1 MVCIWL
7 ESLQSPGVINMA
19 NPKRTV
25 LITGCSDGGLG
36 AALAVAFHKAGQKV
50 YATARNPAKMKELE
64 ALGIETITLDVL
76 SEASIAACVTSL
88 PALDIL
94 VNNAGQQFVKPL
106 VHVDIAEAKRLYD
119 INVWSHLAVT
129 QAFLPLLLK
138 SANAVVV
145 NQTSVTAVTPIP
157 FQGVYSSS
165 KAALAMLTG
174 VLRLELQPFGIKVV
188 DLRTGHVKTNLIR
201 NVQETGNTQ
210 LPEGSIYEPAK
221 QVVNEVMRQEGFI
234 DGGMVAEQW
243 AEQVVQDLLGNPP
256 QVIWR
261 GESAWLTRIAAMLP
275 YGVFDGMLKKVGGLD
290 KVERIIQKAK
300 KE

>member
-1 MVCIWL
+1 MF
-7 ESLQSPGVINMA
+7 SSSPLHPTNMSS
-19 NPKRTV
+19 PKRTV

-36 AALAVAFHKAGQKV
+36 AALAVAFHKGGLKV
-50 YATARNPAKMKELE
+50 YATARNPVKMQELQS
-64 ALGIETITLDVL
+64 LGIETITLDVQ
-76 SEASIAACVTSL
+76 SEASIAACVDKLS
-88 PALDIL
+88 ALDIL
-94 VNNAGQQFVKPL
+94 VNNAGQQFVMPL
-106 VHVDIAEAKRLYD
+106 VHVNIAEAKKLYD
-119 INVWSHLAVT
+119 INVWSHIAVT

-138 SANAVVV
+138 SPCAVVV

-165 KAALAMLTG
+165 KAALAMLSA

-221 QVVNEVMRQEGFI
+221 QLVNEVMRQEGFI
-234 DGGMVAEQW
+234 DGGMAAEQW
-243 AEQVVQDLLGNPP
+243 ADLVVRDLLNNPP

-261 GESAWLTRIAAMLP
+261 GESAWLTVIAAMLP
-275 YGVFDGMLKKVGGLD
+275 YGVFDGMLKKVAGLD
-290 KVERIIQKAK
+290 KIEKIMQEAK
-300 KE
+300 E